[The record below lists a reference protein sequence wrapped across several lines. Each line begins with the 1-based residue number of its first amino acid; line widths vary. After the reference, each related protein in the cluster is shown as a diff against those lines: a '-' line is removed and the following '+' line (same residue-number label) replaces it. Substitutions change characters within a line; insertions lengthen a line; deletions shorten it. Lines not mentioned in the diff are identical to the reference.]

1 MAIKALRIVTG
12 LFFLVLG
19 ILGVLPS
26 IEEGIF
32 SLNNNNIL
40 LEQIFGVVEIICGLL
55 LLAPLFTHA
64 SRQTL
69 HRAALIVL
77 IFWGVRIVLANFFFR
92 APPTDVAADAFWI
105 WLLHLLAQALIA
117 VSVWVMTKVYD

>member
-40 LEQIFGVVEIICGLL
+40 L
-55 LLAPLFTHA
+55 
-64 SRQTL
+64 
-69 HRAALIVL
+69 
-77 IFWGVRIVLANFFFR
+77 
-92 APPTDVAADAFWI
+92 
-105 WLLHLLAQALIA
+105 
-117 VSVWVMTKVYD
+117 